1 MLQRSNAES
10 VVDNSGSVSP
20 QEAGVGELIDLA
32 FGFLRRR
39 YLIISFFTLIA
50 LAVGAVYLS
59 VTPPTYTARAKLII
73 GTQRPQFIQQQ
84 SMIPDVPID
93 AAQLESQLQILQSE
107 GIASA
112 AVEKLGRDVWIDKGA
127 GSSGLVR
134 HLAGDLQPG
143 DYT

>member
-50 LAVGAVYLS
+50 LAAGAVYLS
-59 VTPPTYTARAKLII
+59 VTPPTYSARAKLII
-73 GTQRPQFIQQQ
+73 EYQKHQIIQQQ
-84 SMIPDVPID
+84 SIIPQVPSD
-93 AAQLESQLQILQSE
+93 AKQLESQL
-107 GIASA
+107 
-112 AVEKLGRDVWIDKGA
+112 
-127 GSSGLVR
+127 
-134 HLAGDLQPG
+134 
-143 DYT
+143 